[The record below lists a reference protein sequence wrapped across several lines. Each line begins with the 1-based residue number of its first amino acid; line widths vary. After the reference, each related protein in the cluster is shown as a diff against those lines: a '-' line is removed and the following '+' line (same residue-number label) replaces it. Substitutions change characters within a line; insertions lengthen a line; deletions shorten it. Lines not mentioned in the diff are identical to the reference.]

1 MTIGSIVEIIKIMLG
16 IGALSM
22 RINIKNILIACE
34 TATD

>member
-22 RINIKNILIACE
+22 RISIKDNLITCV
-34 TATD
+34 ATNG